1 MLLPSFHHLYRHPE
15 KIQTLVTPSPGF
27 DADEQFKIGDF
38 VPFQPQSAFQ
48 NSGQPVLATFVA
60 LHSPPR
66 RLSREEQT
74 LHHLRQLASTCL
86 SALGIEVP
94 PWLHGFKTL
103 SRALRAL
110 EKGEKAS
117 ERLVCF
123 GFFKAQEVGSE
134 GKGREATPTTR
145 PVTSML

>member
-117 ERLVCF
+117 ERLVL
-123 GFFKAQEVGSE
+123 GFLRHKKLAPKEKVG
-134 GKGREATPTTR
+134 KPPPPPR